1 MEMRGVWPSP
11 SHRDSDIIDVIAML
25 ISIQEEKK
33 NPLYFGICSK
43 RISDTSDWKM
53 QIEFLNFFGVG
64 RGFYKKPPLQRYER

>member
-1 MEMRGVWPSP
+1 
-11 SHRDSDIIDVIAML
+11 ML